1 MFVRAVFPLRRR
13 PAGAGLWALVL
24 LLSLGACEPAP
35 PQRFDQQL
43 YIWQRQWRPAH
54 AEALAQTR
62 GDFST
67 LRVLALQAHPK
78 AGWNRVRVDPQML
91 IEDGRPLIAVVR
103 LDGQLPQLDSQEIR
117 HQVRQLL
124 ADWRAAGLEPVGLEI
139 DHDCASARLP
149 AYADLLRT
157 LRQDLAVEL
166 KLSITALPAW
176 LSSPA
181 LAPLLAAVD
190 GSVLQVHGVSDPAH
204 GLFEPRQAERW
215 TRAYAELSRTPFYLA
230 LPAYGVALID
240 NARGAPLVEGE
251 ASLNTGAPRRELRV
265 DPQQVAA
272 LLKELRDAPPPHL
285 GGLIWFRLPLEG
297 DRRAWPLPTLLA
309 VARGQPLNAALS
321 VAVRQTG
328 ELSELSLG
336 NGGTLAT
343 ALP

>member
-124 ADWRAAGLEPVGLEI
+124 ADWRAAGL
-139 DHDCASARLP
+139 
-149 AYADLLRT
+149 
-157 LRQDLAVEL
+157 
-166 KLSITALPAW
+166 
-176 LSSPA
+176 
-181 LAPLLAAVD
+181 
-190 GSVLQVHGVSDPAH
+190 
-204 GLFEPRQAERW
+204 
-215 TRAYAELSRTPFYLA
+215 
-230 LPAYGVALID
+230 
-240 NARGAPLVEGE
+240 
-251 ASLNTGAPRRELRV
+251 
-265 DPQQVAA
+265 
-272 LLKELRDAPPPHL
+272 
-285 GGLIWFRLPLEG
+285 
-297 DRRAWPLPTLLA
+297 
-309 VARGQPLNAALS
+309 
-321 VAVRQTG
+321 
-328 ELSELSLG
+328 
-336 NGGTLAT
+336 
-343 ALP
+343 